1 MSKIIWK
8 SDIIKENLDSI
19 CVIDNN
25 ILVTAKESDTILIF
39 NRDTGKLI
47 DRWTDDFDRP
57 NGITSYKNLV
67 GIVERDGKCFKL
79 YDYNGRKLI
88 YKYNKFKK
96 PYGITNIIINGKIIF
111 YITDDGTHKIHEFIF
126 DLGTMK
132 LINESV
138 WKTVPSDC
146 KLESLYVDLDENKMI
161 VANESKYLIH
171 IYEYSTKKLLN
182 VIGQRFLNNEPE
194 GLGKWKNY
202 YVFTNQSKTNNC
214 FHFVDC
220 NDYDVKF
227 TITFNDIINTDGI
240 CIDNNH
246 LLAINDDKQLVCV
259 NIEN

>member
-1 MSKIIWK
+1 MSKIVWK

-19 CVIDNN
+19 CVIDKHV
-25 ILVTAKESDTILIF
+25 LVTAKEADSILIF
-39 NRDTGKLI
+39 DYNNGKLI
-47 DRWTDDFDRP
+47 ESWKDDFKRP

-79 YDYNGRKLI
+79 YDYNGRKLL
-88 YKYNKFKK
+88 YSYDKFKK
-96 PYGITNIIINGKIIF
+96 PYGITYGVINDKILF
-111 YITDDGTHKIHEFIF
+111 YITDDGTHLIHEFIF
-126 DLGTMK
+126 DLGTFK
-132 LINESV
+132 LISESV
-138 WKTVPSDC
+138 WKTLPSDC
-146 KLESLYVDLDENKMI
+146 KLESIYLDLDENKMI

-171 IYEYSTKKLLN
+171 IYEYSTKKLLD

-214 FHFVDC
+214 FHFVDI

-227 TITFNDIINTDGI
+227 TIKFADVINTDGI

-246 LLAINDDKQLVCV
+246 LLVINDDKQLVC
-259 NIEN
+259 IQIQ